1 MKLSKKSIF
10 ISAII
15 LLVCLCMCASAETA
29 RVVTPSGGLNIRK
42 APNQGSGLVTSVPNK
57 ALVEVLE
64 VGETWSK
71 ITYKKYTGYTKTEFL
86 RLSAQLPGKTVY
98 ADEGTLLLRAAPA
111 EDAPAVLPVNS
122 AEAVNVLA
130 VADGWAQVTY
140 GDTQGYVPTLQLSFQ
155 YETPVAAPL
164 WIREAGTLVAAASLR
179 AEAGSKSAVLAE
191 LPAGTA
197 VTVTAV
203 EGDSCLVVAE
213 AGCGYIPVSAVQLKG
228 APDTEDRTEGLSPMQ
243 AAEKAG
249 TALKKAFKSFSKE
262 DLYTTTAVYME
273 KDGFTGPL
281 YHIGYFN
288 GDEQYRYGALVD
300 AAGGKVLFTASYTA
314 FAVPSNEPELLPEG
328 EIAVTLSAETIPV
341 GGVLDIAVQ
350 AWTLNSCQY
359 ALYKEDKL
367 LAQSEP
373 GEHFTS
379 AYRAREAGEYRLV
392 ITVADA
398 DGRSETAE
406 RTFTVDNSL
415 PQPDPYERVYS
426 QKDGW
431 WLDKKYRQ
439 STLDKSGCAI
449 FALSSA
455 LQRMGFTGEDVLPEN
470 MARTYALCLTEEGT
484 NNERL
489 VREAS
494 TKYGFQTKASISRA
508 QDWIVSQLQAGAYF
522 TFSVARGH
530 IALIDGISE
539 DGTMAHIV
547 DSAPTA
553 TFTRIVN
560 DSLYYQLRNGSFRA
574 ALSLEDIPGARWFFE
589 TDHYGGLEYW
599 MRISYVTKRGVRW
612 INPQK

>member
-10 ISAII
+10 ISAVI
-15 LLVCLCMCASAETA
+15 LLVCLCICASAETA
-29 RVVTPSGGLNIRK
+29 RVVTPSGGLNVRK
-42 APNQGSGLVTSVPNK
+42 SPNSNSGLVTSVPNK

-64 VGETWSK
+64 VGETWTK
-71 ITYKKYTGYTKTEFL
+71 ITYQKRTGYTKTEFL
-86 RLSAQLPGKTVY
+86 RLSSQLPGKTVY
-98 ADEGTLLLRAAPA
+98 ADGGTLLLRAAPA
-111 EDAPAVLPVNS
+111 EDAPVVLPLNS
-122 AEAVNVLA
+122 SEAVYVLA
-130 VADGWAQVTY
+130 VEDGWAQVKY
-140 GDTQGYVPTLQLSFQ
+140 GDTQGYVQTEALSYQ
-155 YETPVAAPL
+155 YETPAAAPA
-164 WIREAGTLVAAASLR
+164 WIREAGILVTAASMR
-179 AEAGSKSAVLAE
+179 AEADSKAAVLEE
-191 LPAGTA
+191 LPSGTA

-203 EGDSCLVVAE
+203 DKDSCLVVTE
-213 AGCGYIPVSAVQLKG
+213 TGCGYVSVSAVQLKG

-243 AAEKAG
+243 AVEKAG
-249 TALKKAFKSFSKE
+249 AALKKAFKGFSKE
-262 DLYTTTAVYME
+262 VLYTTTAVYAE
-273 KDGFTGPL
+273 KDGFLGPL

-288 GDEQYRYGALVD
+288 GDEQYRYGALVS
-300 AAGGKVLFTASYTA
+300 AADGKVLFTASYTA

-328 EIAVTLSAETIPV
+328 EIAVTLSAESIPV
-341 GGVLDIAVQ
+341 GGVVDIAVQ
-350 AWTLNSCQY
+350 AWTVNSCQY

-373 GEHFTS
+373 GEHFTA

-392 ITVADA
+392 ISVADA
-398 DGRSETAE
+398 EGRTESSE
-406 RTFTVDNSL
+406 RMFTVDANL
-415 PQPDPYERVYS
+415 PQPDPYVRVYS

-599 MRISYVTKRGVRW
+599 LRISYVTKRGVRW